1 MKKFLLGALVAVT
14 TLFMASCKDGGSSNY
29 TAGGPEPTIN
39 TEAGTVNGTAYDNKT
54 EYCWEV
60 TETASASYGGATAK
74 ETETFYTWCTEF
86 QLVATMEQTMWSVAQ
101 EGYVSATYSYSKNN
115 AKDSESCLDQNVD
128 DEDW

>member
-14 TLFMASCKDGGSSNY
+14 TLFMASCKSGGSSNY
-29 TAGGPEPTIN
+29 TMGGPEPTIN

-86 QLVATMEQTMWSVAQ
+86 QLVATMEKTMWSVAQ
-101 EGYVSATYSYSKNN
+101 AGYASASYSYKKANANDYDSCKALDKN
-115 AKDSESCLDQNVD
+115 
-128 DEDW
+128 ED